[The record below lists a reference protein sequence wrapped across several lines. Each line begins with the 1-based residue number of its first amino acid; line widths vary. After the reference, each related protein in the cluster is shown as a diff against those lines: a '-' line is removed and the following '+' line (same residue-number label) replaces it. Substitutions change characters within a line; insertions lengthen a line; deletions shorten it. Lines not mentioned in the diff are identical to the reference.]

1 MSLLGENS
9 TYFAVAAQI
18 LSAAFQQQTGQRLGI
33 KLKHSNVI
41 SKRMKVN
48 ATTSSQNK
56 KKRFILH
63 HQLVDK
69 RLDYILVGAHREHC
83 KSAFLYSAFTLANKF
98 GRALNL

>member
-1 MSLLGENS
+1 
-9 TYFAVAAQI
+9 
-18 LSAAFQQQTGQRLGI
+18 
-33 KLKHSNVI
+33 
-41 SKRMKVN
+41 MKVN

-56 KKRFILH
+56 KKIIINHH
-63 HQLVDK
+63 HQLADK